1 MPTED
6 SPLPKIPYP
15 EWQNEYEAALG
26 EPDREKL
33 AERVTAAETAIF
45 VRLQAISQSADHRAE
60 HQAIENAAA
69 ILHVLKRDKLGFPDW
84 EKK

>member
-6 SPLPKIPYP
+6 SPSPKISYP

-33 AERVTAAETAIF
+33 TERFAAAEDAIF
-45 VRLQAISQSADHRAE
+45 TRLQTISQSADHRAE
-60 HQAIENAAA
+60 RQAIESALAS
-69 ILHVLKRDKLGFPDW
+69 LRVLKRDKLGWPDW
-84 EKK
+84 

>member
-6 SPLPKIPYP
+6 SQLPKISNP

-33 AERVTAAETAIF
+33 TERVAAAEHAIF
-45 VRLQAISQSADHRAE
+45 IRLQTISQSADHRAE
-60 HQAIENAAA
+60 RQAIESALAS
-69 ILHVLKRDKLGFPDW
+69 LRVLKRDKLRWPDW
-84 EKK
+84 